1 MARRWRWMFV
11 VVVVALAMPAT
22 ASAQKM
28 IFVVRHAER
37 ADAGGPAQPDPA
49 LSAAGQ
55 ERAKKLAAM
64 LADAGVT
71 AISVTN
77 TTRAQQTAQPLATKL
92 GLHPEIVDAADTPA
106 TLKSLKTAHANDIV
120 LVVGHSNTVP
130 AILKA
135 YGKDGVTIA
144 DTEFD
149 NLFVIVPK
157 AGTVTRLRY

>member
-1 MARRWRWMFV
+1 MTRRWRWMV
-11 VVVVALAMPAT
+11 VVVVAALSIPAT

-37 ADAGGPAQPDPA
+37 ADAGGPPQQDPA
-49 LSAAGQ
+49 LSTVGQ
-55 ERAKKLAAM
+55 DRAKKLAAM
-64 LADAGVT
+64 LAEAGVT

-77 TTRAQQTAQPLATKL
+77 TTRTQQTAQPLATKL
-92 GLHPEIVDAADTPA
+92 GLHPEIVDAADTAA
-106 TLKSLKTAHANDIV
+106 TLKSLKTTHKDDVV

-130 AILKA
+130 LILKA

-157 AGTVTRLRY
+157 AGTVTRLKY

>member
-1 MARRWRWMFV
+1 MLVAVMATLV
-11 VVVVALAMPAT
+11 MPAT
-22 ASAQKM
+22 ASAQKV
-28 IFVVRHAER
+28 IFLVRHAER
-37 ADAGGPAQPDPA
+37 ADAGGPTQPDPA
-49 LSAAGQ
+49 LSAIGQ
-55 ERAKKLAAM
+55 DRAKKLAAM

-77 TTRAQQTAQPLATKL
+77 TTRTQQTAQPLATKL
-92 GLHPEIVDAADTPA
+92 GLHPEIVDAPDTAA
-106 TLKSLKTAHANDIV
+106 TLKALKTTHKDDVV

-144 DTEFD
+144 DSEFD